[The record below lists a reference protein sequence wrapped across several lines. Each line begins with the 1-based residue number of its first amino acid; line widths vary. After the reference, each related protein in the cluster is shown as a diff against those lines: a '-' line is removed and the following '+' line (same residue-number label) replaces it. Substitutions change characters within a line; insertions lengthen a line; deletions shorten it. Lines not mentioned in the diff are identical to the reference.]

1 MRRSKLFLSWCAV
14 VIIGLS
20 LIAVFGTY
28 AVSYFQPFRGP
39 SKAYFWI
46 FLFASLLSTRLAIWL
61 IIFSLP
67 LMPSL
72 HQQLEFITQPAVK
85 YFFAYSGADAV
96 VGLALGL
103 QLKHFY
109 LKRKFT
115 SAFELPPWPFGLLLI
130 VLTIST
136 ALAISRNIWQ
146 SASTF
151 VFSDLVHNVFNYKLI
166 NSKSDYLP
174 IADLTIFSIGAL
186 LVIVVIRELKNTD
199 DKNSAVFKPLIIS
212 LLVSASWGILQALTG
227 FGLEANTTTI
237 RPDSFGFGAL
247 GFQPDIHA
255 FAGLMIIGA
264 VGLTGFLTSTDSKL
278 WRLLTITTS
287 ALCWVA
293 IILSKSR
300 ASIGLALMMTIVLVL
315 LSLRRFKTGRVAI
328 YGILIVGILALIIY
342 ITQSAW
348 VAQLHE
354 TYLNDRT
361 SFIEALNLLSSWRLD
376 LHAAALRMWSYFPL
390 LGIGHGNFYRVSAI
404 YEFSGSTL
412 MARLGGENA
421 HNYFLQSLA
430 EIGLI
435 GITCFVLILVLPLY
449 KIKQTVKLNATYI
462 AIFALF
468 LGNIYSHSL
477 IIREN
482 YYLLMVFIGVL
493 YTNLNTF
500 KNCNH
505 NVNRDLR
512 RLFYKPQTIG
522 VVSILSIMFVF
533 FIVRQVTQA
542 HGSDPYTYGRECYR
556 ESSPNDSGWNAGRF
570 SIVLPPNSHGVIL
583 ILNDESNNKV
593 VDHLPIRFDLFD
605 QYKNLMISNFNV
617 YRNDREIVLE
627 VTLKAGEV
635 IGKEGGIATLSL
647 LDCLNKNIYSQKKNL
662 RKIELNV
669 KDIKVF

>member
-1 MRRSKLFLSWCAV
+1 MSRSKLFLSWCAV

-46 FLFASLLSTRLAIWL
+46 FLFASLLSSRLAIWL

-67 LMPSL
+67 LMPSFHL
-72 HQQLEFITQPAVK
+72 QLEFVTHPAVK
-85 YFFAYSGADAV
+85 YFFTYSAADAV
-96 VGLALGL
+96 VGLILGI
-103 QLKHFY
+103 QLKHIY
-109 LKRKFT
+109 VKRRFV
-115 SAFELPPWPFGLLLI
+115 SAFDLPPWPFGLLLI
-130 VLTIST
+130 ALTCST

-151 VFSDLVHNVFNYKLI
+151 LFSDLIHNVFNYKLI

-174 IADLTIFSIGAL
+174 ITDLIIFGLGIL
-186 LVIVVIRELKNTD
+186 LVIVVSRELKNTD

-264 VGLTGFLTSTDSKL
+264 VGLTGFMTSTDSKL
-278 WRLLTITTS
+278 WRSLALITS

-300 ASIGLALMMTIVLVL
+300 ASLGLALMMALVLAL
-315 LSLRRFKTGRVAI
+315 LSLRRFKKARAAI
-328 YGILIVGILALIIY
+328 YGILVLGIPTLIIY
-342 ITQSAW
+342 IIQSAW
-348 VAQLHE
+348 VAQLYE
-354 TYLNDRT
+354 KYLNDRT
-361 SFIEALNLLSSWRLD
+361 SFIEVLNLLSGWRLD

-390 LGIGHGNFYRVSAI
+390 MGIGQGNFYRVSHI

-421 HNYFLQSLA
+421 HNYFLQILA

-435 GITCFVLILVLPLY
+435 GLTCFVVVLVLPLFKT
-449 KIKQTVKLNATYI
+449 KITGKLNATYI
-462 AIFALF
+462 AIFAIF
-468 LGNIYSHSL
+468 LGNVYSHSL

-482 YYLLMVFIGVL
+482 YYLLMVFVGLIYAYSAKDSHAINEKIINCKLINNLFLRMLVFLIGITLIALVTREIQSA
-493 YTNLNTF
+493 YTTLP
-500 KNCNH
+500 
-505 NVNRDLR
+505 
-512 RLFYKPQTIG
+512 YK
-522 VVSILSIMFVF
+522 
-533 FIVRQVTQA
+533 
-542 HGSDPYTYGRECYR
+542 YGRECYR
-556 ESSPNDSGWNAGRF
+556 ANPVDVLGWRLGRF
-570 SIVLPPNSHGVIL
+570 SVILPPYSHGLELKLSSSSHIKSTQRYSIQLQLFDRLKNVVVTKYFLIENFNDL
-583 ILNDESNNKV
+583 ILKIN
-593 VDHLPIRFDLFD
+593 LPAGDLLGAD
-605 QYKNLMISNFNV
+605 GGVGVLSILNCGDDKN
-617 YRNDREIVLE
+617 
-627 VTLKAGEV
+627 EV
-635 IGKEGGIATLSL
+635 IKAEPRSVPL
-647 LDCLNKNIYSQKKNL
+647 LIKKINI
-662 RKIELNV
+662 
-669 KDIKVF
+669 F